1 MFHAWNRK
9 QRAVIIFD
17 KFGHLFYGIYM
28 GWLIS
33 TPLNFTTP
41 EKILYFIFM
50 TIGLLLPDI
59 DMPNSTYG
67 KRIKPI
73 SELIYRKVG
82 HRTLTHSL
90 FSVTVLY
97 FSCNIAFGMNIITTG
112 LMIGSVIHIF
122 CDLFTPSGVPLAYPI
137 SKKRYYLK

>member
-1 MFHAWNRK
+1 
-9 QRAVIIFD
+9 
-17 KFGHLFYGIYM
+17 M

-33 TPLNFTTP
+33 IPLSFTTP

-59 DMPNSTYG
+59 DMPTTTYG

-73 SELIYRKVG
+73 SEFIHRTVG
-82 HRTLTHSL
+82 HRTLTHSI
-90 FSVTVLY
+90 FFITVLY
-97 FSCNIAFGMNIITTG
+97 FSCTIAFGMNIFTTG
-112 LMIGSVIHIF
+112 LMVGSVIHIF

-137 SKKRYYLK
+137 SNKKYNLK

>member
-1 MFHAWNRK
+1 M
-9 QRAVIIFD
+9 
-17 KFGHLFYGIYM
+17 LYGIYM

-33 TPLNFTTP
+33 IPLNFTTP
-41 EKILYFIFM
+41 KKVLYFIFM

-59 DMPNSTYG
+59 DLPNTTYG
-67 KRIKPI
+67 KRIKLI
-73 SELIYRKVG
+73 SKWIHSMVG

-90 FSVTVLY
+90 FFITVLY
-97 FSCNIAFGMNIITTG
+97 YSCNIAFGINIYTTG

-137 SKKRYYLK
+137 SDKKYKL